1 MERRLVTKE
10 ASVRVK
16 DIFHSM
22 GFKIFLA
29 VVFTMFA
36 MMLYTAGTGSSFT
49 AGLMGFL
56 TVPMQK
62 VSTVVANN
70 ASVAAQ
76 SAGESK
82 DQLIAENKQLKEQV
96 DQLNKK
102 LVNYYTYQQ
111 ENAQLRKFLEL
122 KTENQDFKPVAAAVI
137 GRDPNDLFGGFT
149 LDQGTQSGVALND
162 PVVTEAGVV
171 GWISSVNAGYSKVT
185 TILSPET
192 KISAIDK
199 ANRDTGVVGCDEKM
213 ADAGIVALQYL
224 SAGTKVTAG
233 DLVVTNGIGGV
244 YPRNLLIG
252 TVKDVKNSANDI
264 SLYAE
269 VTPAVD
275 VKNVR
280 DVLVITSF
288 QGQGQAM
295 EGLSSGTASSASS
308 GGK

>member
-1 MERRLVTKE
+1 M
-10 ASVRVK
+10 K
-16 DIFHSM
+16 DIFHST

-29 VVFTMFA
+29 AVFVMFA

-49 AGLMGFL
+49 ARVMGLL

-62 VSTVVANN
+62 ISTVVTNN
-70 ASVAAQ
+70 ASVSAESTTQ
-76 SAGESK
+76 SKE
-82 DQLIAENKQLKEQV
+82 QLIAENKQLRQQV
-96 DQLNKK
+96 DDLNRK

-122 KTENQDFKPVAAAVI
+122 KSENEDFKPVAAAVI

-149 LDQGTQSGVALND
+149 LDQGTQSGVKVND

-171 GWISSVNAGYSKVT
+171 GWVSSVNAGYSKVT
-185 TILSPET
+185 SVLSPET

-199 ANRDTGVVGCDEKM
+199 VSRDTGVVGCDEKM
-213 ADAGIVALQYL
+213 ADDGIVALQYL
-224 SAGTKVTAG
+224 SAGTKVKAG

-252 TVKDVKNSANDI
+252 TVKDVKNSATDV

-275 VKNVR
+275 VRNVR

-295 EGLSSGTASSASS
+295 EGLSSGTSSSSSPVSS
-308 GGK
+308 GVK